1 MAEDAEQEDRTHAAT
16 AHRLQRAREEGRV
29 PLSRECVSLAGL
41 ALAVL
46 SFAVV
51 APGIAWQLT
60 RQLGLLLEQTHALD
74 SSRGFGPVAWVA
86 VWAWAKGAAPF
97 VLAAL
102 IGGVAAVLLQTG
114 FLVHPGALAPRF
126 GALSPR
132 AGLKRLFGV
141 EGLAETLRSLA
152 KLAAMAGAVWFAI
165 GVDWRQ
171 FADLALLPVALLPAK
186 LARMLLHVGVAV
198 LMAQLVIAGADLAW
212 VRFRHARQLR
222 MSRQDIRDE
231 QRETDG
237 DPQIKARI
245 KQIRTLRAR
254 KRMMAA
260 VPRASVVITNPTH
273 YAVALAYERGKQAAP
288 RVVAKGVDEMAA
300 RIREIARAHDVP
312 LVSNPPLAR
321 ALHRVELD
329 AEIPVEHFK
338 AVAEIFAYI
347 WRLNRRVTAGAVR

>member
-1 MAEDAEQEDRTHAAT
+1 MAEGVEQEDRTHAAT
-16 AHRLQRAREEGRV
+16 AHRLQKAREEGRV

-41 ALAVL
+41 ALAAL
-46 SFAVV
+46 SLSVV
-51 APGIAWQLT
+51 VPAIARQVT
-60 RQLGLLLEQTHALD
+60 RQLGLLLEQAHALD
-74 SSRGFGPVAWVA
+74 PSRGLGVVAWLA
-86 VWAWAKGAAPF
+86 AWTWAKGAAPF

-102 IGGVAAVLLQTG
+102 VGGVGAVLLQTG
-114 FLVHPGALAPRF
+114 FLLHPGALAPRF

-132 AGLKRLFGV
+132 AGFKRLFGI

-165 GVDWRQ
+165 GADWRR
-171 FADLALLPVALLPAK
+171 FADLALMPVSLLPAQ
-186 LARMLLHVGVAV
+186 LARMLLHVVLAV
-198 LMAQLVIAGADLAW
+198 LTAQAVIAAADLAW

-231 QRETDG
+231 QRETEG

-245 KQIRTLRAR
+245 KQIRALRAR

-260 VPRASVVITNPTH
+260 VPKASVVIINPTH
-273 YAVALAYERGKQAAP
+273 YAVALTYERGKNAAP
-288 RVVAKGVDEMAA
+288 CVVAKGVDEMAA
-300 RIREIARAHDVP
+300 RIREIARTHNVP
-312 LVSNPPLAR
+312 VVSNPPLAR
-321 ALHRVELD
+321 ALYRVELD

-347 WRLNRRVTAGAVR
+347 WGLNRRVMAGAVR